1 LKLTIITITYNAEQ
15 FLERTILS
23 VANQTVQGFEYLIID
38 GGSKDRTLEIIKNH
52 EKSVTRWISEK
63 DKGIYDAM
71 NKGLSLAS
79 GDFVWFMN
87 AGDQIHDNQVVEKL
101 LKTMEDNADVYYG
114 ETLFV
119 NDNGENLG
127 LRSVVTP
134 HGLPKNLTWR
144 DFRYG
149 MVVCHQAFIA
159 RKTIAPSYR
168 LDHFYSADIDWEIK
182 CLKAAQKVT
191 NLNITVAKYLT
202 GGFSIKNLKRSLLD
216 RYEILRTHFGF
227 FGAAFAHV
235 LILFRGLGFIWKK
248 KGKYW

>member
-1 LKLTIITITYNAEQ
+1 MKLTIITITYNAEQ
-15 FLERTILS
+15 FLERTIQS
-23 VANQTVQGFEYLIID
+23 VANQRVQDFEYLIID
-38 GGSKDRTLEIIKNH
+38 GGSKDGTLQIIKNH

-71 NKGLSLAS
+71 NKGLELAS

-101 LKTMEDNADVYYG
+101 FEQIPNNADVYYG

-119 NDNGENLG
+119 NNDGLGVG
-127 LRSVVTP
+127 LRSVITP
-134 HGLPKNLTWR
+134 HSLPKNLTWK

-149 MVVCHQAFIA
+149 MVVCHQAFIV
-159 RKTIAPSYR
+159 RKSIAPKYR

-182 CLKAAQKVT
+182 CLKVAQKVT

-202 GGFSIKNLKRSLLD
+202 GGFSIKNLKYSLLD
-216 RYEILRTHFGF
+216 RYEILKTHFGF
-227 FGAAFAHV
+227 SGAVFAHV

>member
-23 VANQTVQGFEYLIID
+23 VANQTVQDFEYLIID

-52 EKSVTRWISEK
+52 EKSITRWISEK

-71 NKGLSLAS
+71 NKGLNLAS

-87 AGDQIHDNQVVEKL
+87 AGDQIHDSQVVEKL
-101 LKTMEDNADVYYG
+101 LKAIEDNADVYYG

-134 HGLPKNLTWR
+134 HGLPKNLSPSIYCSKNYCPLLS
-144 DFRYG
+144 FRPFLQ
-149 MVVCHQAFIA
+149 CRH
-159 RKTIAPSYR
+159 
-168 LDHFYSADIDWEIK
+168 
-182 CLKAAQKVT
+182 
-191 NLNITVAKYLT
+191 
-202 GGFSIKNLKRSLLD
+202 
-216 RYEILRTHFGF
+216 
-227 FGAAFAHV
+227 
-235 LILFRGLGFIWKK
+235 
-248 KGKYW
+248 